1 MEILELKSTTAEIK
15 INWMDLREQ
24 EGYCRRKGPMNYKTD
39 KQKLYKLK
47 RRKIG
52 DRENRA
58 VGTGRT
64 ELQ

>member
-39 KQKLYKLK
+39 K
-47 RRKIG
+47 
-52 DRENRA
+52 
-58 VGTGRT
+58 
-64 ELQ
+64 